1 MCGASALVR
10 VSRRGDVFE
19 HRPVPE
25 DCQRYVVPNIL
36 WQQCALCFPRRDQR
50 LGWAP
55 SFQRRSGSSPIPIA
69 SELCH
74 LAVMCFSCA
83 LPSLSCTRLSP
94 FLDKRRV
101 PLAVVLFSPLGEEI
115 GSRLW
120 RVARFCCLRGAW
132 KRGVFLGRCQESRSE
147 LAPDQGGRAVT
158 VVVCQNFGDKM
169 GVCLS
174 KFS

>member
-1 MCGASALVR
+1 MWRIRPGSSQPTRRCLRTSSCARGLSKVR
-10 VSRRGDVFE
+10 SSKYFVAAV
-19 HRPVPE
+19 
-25 DCQRYVVPNIL
+25 C
-36 WQQCALCFPRRDQR
+36 LCFPRRDQR
-50 LGWAP
+50 LGWAR

-120 RVARFCCLRGAW
+120 RVARFCRLRGAW